1 MKNGEK
7 CRNLRVTQVLT
18 AIVLASAMAVS
29 CSAQSAKNDDPNKP
43 NPTLKTTTLTAG
55 GVEVVAEVAATELER
70 NRGLMF
76 RKTLEDGKGM
86 LFVFESDQ
94 RVAFWMKNT
103 SLPLSLAYISADGQI
118 LQILD
123 LQPFSE
129 QARPSERSVR
139 YALEVPQGWFARA
152 GLKVGDTFEIPLPK

>member
-1 MKNGEK
+1 MQHGEK
-7 CRNLRVTQVLT
+7 YRKQKMIHVLI
-18 AIVLASAMAVS
+18 AIVLAAAMAFS
-29 CSAQSAKNDDPNKP
+29 CSAQSTKNDDPNKP
-43 NPTLKTTTLTAG
+43 NPTLKTVTLRSG
-55 GVEVVAEVAATELER
+55 DVKVVAEVAATELER

-76 RKTLEDGKGM
+76 RKNLEDGKGM
-86 LFVFESDQ
+86 LFVFDADQ

-103 SLPLSLAYISADGQI
+103 SLPLSLAYIGSDGRI

-139 YALEVPQGWFARA
+139 YALEVPQGWFSRV
-152 GLKVGDTFEIPLPK
+152 GLEVGDSFDGMTE